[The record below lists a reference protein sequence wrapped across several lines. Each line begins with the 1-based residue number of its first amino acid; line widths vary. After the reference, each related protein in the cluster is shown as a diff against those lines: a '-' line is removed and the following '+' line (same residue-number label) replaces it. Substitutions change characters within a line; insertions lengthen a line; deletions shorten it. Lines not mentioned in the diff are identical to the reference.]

1 MTNGKRKAEHL
12 QIAISRNV
20 AFQRLS
26 AGFDAYRFVHQA
38 LPELDL
44 AQIDLSMELF
54 GKRLSAPI
62 VISPMIGGIP
72 EAQTLNRTLAEA
84 AQQLGLAMG
93 VGSQRCAIEDPRC
106 ECSYQLR
113 TVAPDI
119 LLFANLGAVQLNY
132 GYGIKECRRA
142 VEMAGADALVLHLNP
157 LQEALQPEGNCNF
170 RGLLAKIASICRQ
183 LEVPV
188 VAREVGWGISQEAA
202 QELAEAGVSGIDVA
216 GAGGTSWSR
225 IEGLRGQ
232 THSARNIA
240 AAFAE
245 WGIPTSEAIGLAR
258 AGAPALPL
266 IASGGIRTGVDI
278 AKAIVLGADA
288 AGIGLPLLKAARLSA
303 ARARA
308 ALEELITQL
317 RLTMFCIGAGSIAQL
332 RSTPHLL
339 KKDGVGHGVSDWNGF
354 SARPLPGRQL
364 GKKEAALSARTD
376 A

>member
-1 MTNGKRKAEHL
+1 MTNAKRKGEHL

-26 AGFDAYRFVHQA
+26 AGFETYRFVHQA
-38 LPELDL
+38 LPELDPT
-44 AQIDLSMELF
+44 QIDLAVELF
-54 GKRLSAPI
+54 GKRLSAPLM
-62 VISPMIGGIP
+62 ISPMIGGIP
-72 EAQTLNRTLAEA
+72 EAQTLNRALAEA

-106 ECSYQLR
+106 ECFYQLR

-132 GYGIKECRRA
+132 GYGIEQCRRA

-170 RGLLAKIASICRQ
+170 RGLLRKIAAICRQ

-202 QELAEAGVSGIDVA
+202 QQLAEAGVSGIDVA

-225 IEGLRGQ
+225 IEGLRGP
-232 THSARNIA
+232 THSTRNIA

-258 AGAPALPL
+258 AGAPGLPL

-278 AKAIVLGADA
+278 AKAIALGAEA

-303 ARARA
+303 AHALA

-317 RLTMFCIGAGSIAQL
+317 RLAMFCIGAGSIEQL
-332 RSTPHLL
+332 RNTPHLL
-339 KKDGVGHGVSDWNGF
+339 KTDEVDHGVSDGNGV
-354 SARPLPGRQL
+354 SARPLLGRQL

>member
-1 MTNGKRKAEHL
+1 
-12 QIAISRNV
+12 
-20 AFQRLS
+20 
-26 AGFDAYRFVHQA
+26 
-38 LPELDL
+38 
-44 AQIDLSMELF
+44 
-54 GKRLSAPI
+54 
-62 VISPMIGGIP
+62 
-72 EAQTLNRTLAEA
+72 
-84 AQQLGLAMG
+84 MG

-106 ECSYQLR
+106 ERYYQLR

-132 GYGIKECRRA
+132 GYGIEQCRRA

-170 RGLLAKIASICRQ
+170 RGLLAKIASLCRR
-183 LEVPV
+183 LDVPV

-202 QELAEAGVSGIDVA
+202 QQLAEAGVSGIDVA

-232 THSARNIA
+232 TRSARKIA
-240 AAFAE
+240 AAFAD

-288 AGIGLPLLKAARLSA
+288 AGMGLPLLKAARLSA
-303 ARARA
+303 EHALS

-317 RLTMFCIGAGSIAQL
+317 RLTMFCIGAGSIEQL
-332 RSTPHLL
+332 RHTPHLL
-339 KKDGVGHGVSDWNGF
+339 KKDGVRHGVSDGNGS
-354 SARPLPGRQL
+354 SARSLPGRQL
-364 GKKEAALSARTD
+364 GKKEAALSACAD

>member
-1 MTNGKRKAEHL
+1 MKNGKRKAEHL
-12 QIAISRNV
+12 QIAISQDV
-20 AFQRLS
+20 DFERLS
-26 AGFDAYRFVHQA
+26 AGFEAYRFVHQA

-44 AQIDLSMELF
+44 AQVDPAVELL
-54 GKRLSAPI
+54 GKRLAAPL
-62 VISPMIGGIP
+62 VISPMLGGIP
-72 EAQTLNRTLAEA
+72 KAQRLNQVLAEA

-106 ECSYQLR
+106 ECFYQLR
-113 TVAPDI
+113 KVAPNI

-132 GYGIKECRRA
+132 GYGIEECRRA
-142 VEMAGADALVLHLNP
+142 VAMAGADALVLHLNP
-157 LQEALQPEGNCNF
+157 LQEALQPEGNGNF

-202 QELAEAGVSGIDVA
+202 RQLAEAGVSAIDVA

-225 IEGLRGQ
+225 IEGLRGR
-232 THSARNIA
+232 TRSARKIA
-240 AAFAE
+240 TAFAE

-258 AGAPALPL
+258 AGAPELPL

-303 ARARA
+303 EH
-308 ALEELITQL
+308 ALSALQELITQL
-317 RLTMFCIGAGSIAQL
+317 RLAMFCIGAGSIEQL
-332 RSTPHLL
+332 RNTPHLL
-339 KKDGVGHGVSDWNGF
+339 KKDGISHGVSDGNGV

-364 GKKEAALSARTD
+364 GKKKAALSACAD